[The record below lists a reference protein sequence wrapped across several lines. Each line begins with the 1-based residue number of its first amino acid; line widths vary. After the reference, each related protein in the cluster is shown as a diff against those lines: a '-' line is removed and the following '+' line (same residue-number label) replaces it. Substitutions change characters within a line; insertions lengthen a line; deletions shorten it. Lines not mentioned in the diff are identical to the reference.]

1 MSPTIKVRYQN
12 GLLVPLAPIHGLN
25 EGDILEFQL
34 PDPGIVYQ
42 CETERQ
48 VALDNGRVVRID
60 RGDAA
65 DAGADETDV

>member
-1 MSPTIKVRYQN
+1 MPPTIKVRFED
-12 GLLVPLAPIHGLN
+12 GLLVPLAPIRGLN
-25 EGDILEFQL
+25 DGDILEFQL

-60 RGDAA
+60 A
-65 DAGADETDV
+65 DAGANTTDG